1 MKNIMQNHIR
11 ELRQNS
17 SDAEKR
23 LWYFLRA
30 KRLNGYKFRRQH
42 PIHPFVVDFV
52 CLEKKLII
60 ELDGGQH
67 ATQQHYDY
75 DKDRTTFLESQG
87 YQVIRFWNN
96 VVFSEIRAV
105 LDTILTALNN

>member
-1 MKNIMQNHIR
+1 MKDIMKNHIR

-30 KRLNGYKFRRQH
+30 RRLGGYKFRRQH
-42 PIHPFVVDFV
+42 LIHPFVVDFV
-52 CLEKKLII
+52 CVEKKLII

-67 ATQQHYDY
+67 AVQQHYDAR
-75 DKDRTTFLESQG
+75 RTAFLELRG
-87 YQVIRFWNN
+87 YKVLRYWNN
-96 VVFSEIRAV
+96 VVLNETREMLENILV
-105 LDTILTALNN
+105 TLDDL